1 MNTLP
6 TRSPHAHPASRTL
19 RAHVPQPL
27 EPDNPDSPDSPE
39 ETPRDPYVPEE
50 SPDDDTD
57 VEKHPNLDPAELVP
71 DQQRVTEQ
79 DEPT

>member
-1 MNTLP
+1 MNPLP
-6 TRSPHAHPASRTL
+6 TRSPHAHPALRRL
-19 RAHVPQPL
+19 RAHVPRPL
-27 EPDNPDSPDSPE
+27 EPDSPDSPE

-57 VEKHPNLDPAELVP
+57 VEKHPDLDPAELVP

-79 DEPT
+79 DEPI